1 MAIITLTLFKFL
13 SYVLLTFPRLVFS
26 GQFQADP
33 STVNNDPTH
42 FDNATFQ
49 PNYQEYGQGDENGWW
64 NPDGTGNWRLIGC
77 KIISV
82 TYKDGS
88 STDDPS
94 KDPIIGLALTDTDS
108 RVAGKIV
115 DLDSQQQMV
124 SELWGVIVRLVSG
137 EKNLFIGD
145 YQTAAFTNIWMTR
158 SPALRGDTCA
168 AAVYQSVIKNLTW
181 DLAKFNSRY
190 LNELHEVSPDQL
202 SIQFTVDRF
211 NMTHDD
217 PQFSLGRIA
226 GSIGP
231 YFEGEPVHWLTGRQ
245 LFPVPKA
252 TYNYAAALLDENLHS
267 LILDLGNAFQ
277 FDEIGDL
284 LSGKNLVVAVQV
296 DTPAKTEYIYIGEI
310 NNSSPGW
317 YLQTVGIVTL
327 QLSEEIFKLVK
338 SNPLAI
344 IDRNP
349 NLDFPE
355 PTFREKTSY
364 VRADQFVSR
373 LNEGERFK
381 VNLKA
386 TYLGKPIP
394 DATIN
399 FAQNPSAFGPTPP
412 AVGTPKNA
420 ITFPASV
427 NTDEQGNA
435 SITVLAS
442 DPGNPRGYIDGQI
455 YGIVYKLDS
464 QDYPNLNPSDFVSL
478 LVYSSVPESSIK
490 NPDWDRDI
498 HPIMQQY
505 ANLYPLMSKGIFNL
519 ADKEVVHNNAEILS
533 FVFSKELT
541 DPNYMPATRDLSAD
555 KQRMILR
562 YLETILSSQQAKT
575 SVSIKKL

>member
-1 MAIITLTLFKFL
+1 M
-13 SYVLLTFPRLVFS
+13 SYLHSPRLVFS

-42 FDNATFQ
+42 FDNSTFQ
-49 PNYQEYGQGDENGWW
+49 PNYQDYGQGTNNGWW

-77 KIISV
+77 KVISV
-82 TYKDGS
+82 TYKDGT

-137 EKNLFIGD
+137 DKNLFIGD

-158 SPALRGDTCA
+158 SPALKGDTCA
-168 AAVYQSVIKNLTW
+168 AAVYQSVIKNLVW
-181 DLAKFNSRY
+181 NLADFNSRY
-190 LNELHEVSPDQL
+190 LNELREASPEQL

-231 YFEGEPVHWLTGRQ
+231 YLKGEPMHWVPGRQ
-245 LFPVPKA
+245 LFPIPNPK
-252 TYNYAAALLDENLHS
+252 YNYAVALLDENLQA

-277 FDEIGDL
+277 FDEKGDL

-296 DTPAKTEYIYIGEI
+296 DTQSKTEYIHIGNI
-310 NNSSPGW
+310 NNSDPGW
-317 YLQTVGIVTL
+317 YLKTAGIVTIPL
-327 QLSEEIFKLVK
+327 FEEVFSLVK
-338 SNPLAI
+338 TNPLAI
-344 IDRNP
+344 IDRDA
-349 NLDFPE
+349 DFDFSE
-355 PTFREKTSY
+355 LAFREMTSY

-373 LNEGERFK
+373 LNEGESFK

-386 TYLGKPIP
+386 THLGKPLSG
-394 DATIN
+394 ASIN
-399 FAQNPSAFGPTPP
+399 FVQSTAAFGPTPP
-412 AVGTPKNA
+412 AVGTPENA
-420 ITFPASV
+420 ISFPASTT
-427 NTDEQGNA
+427 TDEHGNA

-442 DPGNPRGYIDGQI
+442 DPGNPREYIDGQI
-455 YGIVYKLDS
+455 YGIVYKLET
-464 QDYPNLNPSDFVSL
+464 QDYALLNPSDFVSL
-478 LVYSSVPESSIK
+478 LVYSSVKDSIIQ

-498 HPIMQQY
+498 QPIMQQY

-541 DPNYMPATRDLSAD
+541 DPNYMPATRDLSSG

-562 YLETILSSQQAKT
+562 YLETILSGQQAKT

>member
-1 MAIITLTLFKFL
+1 MAYLH
-13 SYVLLTFPRLVFS
+13 SPRLVFS

-42 FDNATFQ
+42 FDNSTFQ

-245 LFPVPKA
+245 LFPIPKA
-252 TYNYAAALLDENLHS
+252 TYNYAVALLDENLHS

-284 LSGKNLVVAVQV
+284 LSGKNLTVAVLNN
-296 DTPAKTEYIYIGEI
+296 PANKSDNTYIGKIE
-310 NNSSPGW
+310 NSSSGW
-317 YLQTVGIVTL
+317 YMQTAGLVTFAL
-327 QLSEEIFKLVK
+327 NEEIFSLLQTC
-338 SNPLAI
+338 PLAI
-344 IDRNP
+344 FETDPGTNS
-349 NLDFPE
+349 
-355 PTFREKTSY
+355 PTIVFEEQVSY

-373 LNEGERFK
+373 LNEGESFAVK
-381 VNLKA
+381 LKA
-386 TYLGKPIP
+386 THLGKPIP
-394 DATIN
+394 AATIN
-399 FAQNPSAFGPTPP
+399 LEQSTSAFGPTPP
-412 AVGTPKNA
+412 AVGTPENA
-420 ITFPASV
+420 ISFPASV

-435 SITVLAS
+435 SITILAS
-442 DPGNPRGYIDGQI
+442 DPGNPREYIDGQM
-455 YGIVYKLDS
+455 YGIVYKLDT
-464 QDYPNLNPSDFVSL
+464 QDYAALNPSDFVSL
-478 LVYSSVPESSIK
+478 LVYSSVPESSVQ

-533 FVFSKELT
+533 FVFSKGLT

-562 YLETILSSQQAKT
+562 YLETILSGQQAKT